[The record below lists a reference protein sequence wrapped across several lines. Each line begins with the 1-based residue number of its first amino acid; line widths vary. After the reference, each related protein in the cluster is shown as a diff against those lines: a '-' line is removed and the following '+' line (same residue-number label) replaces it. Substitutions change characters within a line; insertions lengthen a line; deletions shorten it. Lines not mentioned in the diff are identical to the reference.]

1 MSDYA
6 PEFREPK
13 SPLKAITRWATT
25 YRDMI
30 AARSELATCGME
42 EAASVARDIGVSL
55 QELEFAVQKGPHAAD
70 ELPELLGALGVNA
83 QNLSQRDLRMIRSL
97 ERTCIACPAKG
108 ECRHELAAGTA
119 GGRYKR
125 FCPNA
130 WTIDGLIYANQKT
143 GTAAGNTGLR

>member
-6 PEFREPK
+6 PEFREPR
-13 SPLKAITRWATT
+13 SPLKAISDWFTA

-42 EAASVARDIGVSL
+42 EVASVARDIGVSL

-70 ELPELLGALGVNA
+70 ELPKLLGEVGVDA
-83 QNLSQRDLRMIRSL
+83 QELSQQDLRIMRSL
-97 ERTCIACPAKG
+97 ERTCIACGAKG

-119 GGRYKR
+119 RDSYKS

-130 WTIDGLIYANQKT
+130 FTIEGLLYANQKA
-143 GTAAGNTGLR
+143 GTAVGNA